1 MLEDIDYDGFK
12 DYCKQTLSKNTVQ
25 QYQTYLRNFI
35 NFLEDNKIYSIF
47 DYYDLK
53 SKNPK
58 YLEEEFL
65 KTGKTK
71 KLFTDYNSAV
81 NKYIEFKNSGKN
93 MKRYWIFTNQKERFD
108 SVDGFKQ
115 NNVIQWDNERKD
127 GYLQLSKI
135 KEGDIVYIYSGEP
148 IAAIVVK
155 TEVENISQDKR
166 TIYLRFLKFTN
177 RNKLSRTNLES
188 YEGLKNIQ
196 GKREIKSQESIN
208 YILNN
213 EDINKD
219 TTLEKN
225 DTLQQKREFLSL
237 NQILYGPPGT
247 GKTYSVVRKALKII
261 EGNASDDRSKF
272 KEYVE
277 KGQIKFIT
285 FHQSYGY
292 EEFVEGIKAETKN
305 DNVSYRIEDGAFK
318 RICKRANGDN
328 WKKILLKDAKEELT
342 EDGFKKLYKNY
353 VDKLPLFS
361 NNTHGKILETPT
373 DKQPFYLY
381 KNNLFSILIK
391 PKNSNDPKTISCDKL
406 IKDIFYNDN
415 YGMPSYEPVIIQDIL
430 GQEYESYKANHI
442 NQNYILIIDEI
453 NRGNIS
459 KIFGELITLIEPSK
473 RLGADDEIMV
483 ELPYS
488 KEKFGVPSNLYIIG
502 TMNTADR
509 SIALMDT
516 ALRRRF
522 EFVEMMPEYDKLN
535 KTIIEGINVGEML
548 KTINERIEYL
558 YDRDHTIGHAY
569 FINSSDMETLAN
581 VFKNKILPLLQEY
594 FYDDWDKIRLVL
606 GDSQKDKDLLQF
618 VKINKNMAKEKLF
631 GRKIDDIDDKVL
643 YEINESAFK
652 NPQSYITIYEQN
664 KTQSND

>member
-1 MLEDIDYDGFK
+1 MTDDD
-12 DYCKQTLSKNTVQ
+12 
-25 QYQTYLRNFI
+25 
-35 NFLEDNKIYSIF
+35 
-47 DYYDLK
+47 
-53 SKNPK
+53 
-58 YLEEEFL
+58 
-65 KTGKTK
+65 K
-71 KLFTDYNSAV
+71 KLTY
-81 NKYIEFKNSGKN
+81 
-93 MKRYWIFTNQKERFD
+93 
-108 SVDGFKQ
+108 
-115 NNVIQWDNERKD
+115 
-127 GYLQLSKI
+127 
-135 KEGDIVYIYSGEP
+135 P
-148 IAAIVVK
+148 
-155 TEVENISQDKR
+155 
-166 TIYLRFLKFTN
+166 
-177 RNKLSRTNLES
+177 
-188 YEGLKNIQ
+188 
-196 GKREIKSQESIN
+196 
-208 YILNN
+208 
-213 EDINKD
+213 
-219 TTLEKN
+219 
-225 DTLQQKREFLSL
+225 L

-247 GKTYSVVRKALKII
+247 GKTYSVVRKALEII
-261 EGNASDDRSKF
+261 EGNASDDISKF

-328 WKKILLKDAKEELT
+328 WKKILLKDTKEELT

-353 VDKLPLFS
+353 VDKLPIFS
-361 NNTHGKILETPT
+361 NNMYGKILETPT

-381 KNNLFSILIK
+381 KNNLFSILVK
-391 PKNSNDPKTISCDKL
+391 PQNSNDPKTISCDKL
-406 IKDIFYNDN
+406 IKDIFHNDS

-430 GQEYESYKANHI
+430 SQGYESYKTNHI
-442 NQNYILIIDEI
+442 NKNYILIIDEI

-522 EFVEMMPEYDKLN
+522 EFVEMMPEYDNLN
-535 KTIIEGINVGEML
+535 KINIEGINIGEML
-548 KTINERIEYL
+548 KTINDRIEYL

-569 FINSSDMETLAN
+569 FIDVADIGTLAN

-594 FYDDWDKIRLVL
+594 FYDDWEKIRLVL
-606 GDSQKDKDLLQF
+606 GDSQFIK
-618 VKINKNMAKEKLF
+618 
-631 GRKIDDIDDKVL
+631 
-643 YEINESAFK
+643 
-652 NPQSYITIYEQN
+652 
-664 KTQSND
+664 

>member
-1 MLEDIDYDGFK
+1 MESYKILEGFK
-12 DYCKQTLSKNTVQ
+12 YFTNRYAQDTTYRKGDKTTHDKLSNFCENFKIFSNDIFSKFKIVDHGKWQNSGNISKYIWNRYKPFENDSHLVIYFAVLAKPSNFYVSIGLIDTKLSDAEKKLKNEI
-25 QYQTYLRNFI
+25 Y
-35 NFLEDNKIYSIF
+35 NFLESECKKIQIPGFKLDKLIWEKYIYFTIENIDAFITLDYTSLLNALTNVYQLAYNKFYKNIENNRQNNNDNKGYEMT
-47 DYYDLK
+47 DDD
-53 SKNPK
+53 
-58 YLEEEFL
+58 
-65 KTGKTK
+65 K
-71 KLFTDYNSAV
+71 KLTY
-81 NKYIEFKNSGKN
+81 
-93 MKRYWIFTNQKERFD
+93 
-108 SVDGFKQ
+108 
-115 NNVIQWDNERKD
+115 
-127 GYLQLSKI
+127 
-135 KEGDIVYIYSGEP
+135 P
-148 IAAIVVK
+148 
-155 TEVENISQDKR
+155 
-166 TIYLRFLKFTN
+166 
-177 RNKLSRTNLES
+177 
-188 YEGLKNIQ
+188 
-196 GKREIKSQESIN
+196 
-208 YILNN
+208 
-213 EDINKD
+213 
-219 TTLEKN
+219 
-225 DTLQQKREFLSL
+225 L

-247 GKTYSVVRKALKII
+247 GKTYSVVSKALEII

-272 KEYVE
+272 KEYIE

-328 WKKILLKDAKEELT
+328 WKKIPLKDIKEELT

-361 NNTHGKILETPT
+361 NNTYGKILETPA

-381 KNNLFSILIK
+381 KYNQFSILIK
-391 PKNSNDPKTISCDKL
+391 PQNSNDPKTISCDKL
-406 IKDIFYNDN
+406 IKVIFHNDN

-473 RLGADDEIMV
+473 RLGADDEIIV

-535 KTIIEGINVGEML
+535 KTIIEGINIGEML
-548 KTINERIEYL
+548 KTINDRIEYL

-569 FINSSDMETLAN
+569 FMGVTDMGALAN

-594 FYDDWDKIRLVL
+594 FYDDWEKIRLVL
-606 GDSQKDKDLLQF
+606 GDSQF
-618 VKINKNMAKEKLF
+618 IKEKKPSSGLF
-631 GRKIDDIDDKVL
+631 KSGTDYINDKIL
-643 YEINESAFK
+643 YETDKEAFYDKQNYLKIYNSSNSQESTDEA
-652 NPQSYITIYEQN
+652 NPDN
-664 KTQSND
+664 AN

>member
-1 MLEDIDYDGFK
+1 MNEYIDYENFRACCEKEIG
-12 DYCKQTLSKNTVQ
+12 KNSAQ
-25 QYQTYLRNFI
+25 SYQSFLKSFI
-35 NFLEDNKIYSIF
+35 RFLEENKVYSIF
-47 DYYDLK
+47 DYYNSK

-65 KTGKTK
+65 KSGKTK

-81 NKYIEFKNSGKN
+81 NKYIEFKNSEAN
-93 MKRYWIFTNQKERFD
+93 MKRYWVFTNKKEIFD
-108 SVDGFKQ
+108 SIEEFKQ
-115 NNVIQWDNERKD
+115 NNITQWDNERKD
-127 GYLQLSKI
+127 GYLQLSEI

-155 TEVENISQDKR
+155 AEVENISQDKR

-177 RNKLSRTNLES
+177 QNKLSRIILDK
-188 YEGLKNIQ
+188 YENLKNIQ

-213 EDINKD
+213 EDID
-219 TTLEKN
+219 TDMTLEKN
-225 DTLQQKREFLSL
+225 DTLQQKREILSL

-247 GKTYSVVRKALKII
+247 GKTYNVVRKALEII

-328 WKKILLKDAKEELT
+328 WKKILLKDTKEELT

-353 VDKLPLFS
+353 VDKLPIFP
-361 NNTHGKILETPT
+361 NNTYGKILETPT

-381 KNNLFSILIK
+381 KNNQFSILVK
-391 PKNSNDPKTISCDKL
+391 PQNSNDPKTISCDKL
-406 IKDIFYNDN
+406 IKDIFHNDN

-430 GQEYESYKANHI
+430 SQEYESYKTNHI

-516 ALRRRF
+516 VLRRRF
-522 EFVEMMPEYDKLN
+522 EFVEMMPEYDNLN
-535 KTIIEGINVGEML
+535 KINIEGINIGEML

-569 FINSSDMETLAN
+569 FIDVADIGTLAN

-594 FYDDWDKIRLVL
+594 FYDDWGKIGLVL
-606 GDSQKDKDLLQF
+606 GDSQF
-618 VKINKNMAKEKLF
+618 IKEKKPAKVLF
-631 GRKIDDIDDKVL
+631 KSGTDYINDKIL
-643 YEINESAFK
+643 YEIDKEAF
-652 NPQSYITIYEQN
+652 YDEQN
-664 KTQSND
+664 YLKIYNLTSSQTDEAKSDNAN